1 MDIVNTKEKI
11 LLTALQL
18 FAKDGYEA
26 VSVST
31 LANEIGITKGA
42 LYKHYKNKRD
52 IFDSIVKR
60 MYEIDEERAKQYN
73 VPEKEYE
80 KDSAS
85 YSNTELESIKEFT
98 LAQFAFWT
106 EDSFATDF
114 RKMLSLEKYRNSEMA
129 ELYDKCIL
137 GGPILYMR
145 DLFKELSEKGVLKKT
160 EPLQLALEYY
170 APMYMLINMAD
181 SDNNEELKEML
192 KKHIKRFFKN
202 NKRTKNI

>member
-1 MDIVNTKEKI
+1 
-11 LLTALQL
+11 
-18 FAKDGYEA
+18 
-26 VSVST
+26 
-31 LANEIGITKGA
+31 
-42 LYKHYKNKRD
+42 
-52 IFDSIVKR
+52 
-60 MYEIDEERAKQYN
+60 
-73 VPEKEYE
+73 
-80 KDSAS
+80 
-85 YSNTELESIKEFT
+85 
-98 LAQFAFWT
+98 
-106 EDSFATDF
+106 
-114 RKMLSLEKYRNSEMA
+114 MA